1 MKQQDNGAVISATAQ
16 ARRYDIDFLRV
27 FAFSLLILYHVGMLY
42 AEGEGWHVKSAY
54 QTDAL
59 NIPRLL
65 VNQWRMPLLF
75 IISGLAISFVWH
87 KYSAGQFA
95 ARRTQRLMVPLL
107 FGMAFIVAPQCYYE
121 ALGKG
126 IIEPGFLRF
135 MGQYLTFQDFP
146 GEAWAGEEQI
156 HWTWNHLW
164 YLPYLL
170 FYTLL
175 LIPIAKLLDGP
186 LRGFRTWFQE
196 LRGIWLIVIP
206 IIPLMIYGS
215 FIYPSFPYISHAL
228 LDDWYA
234 HAMYFTF
241 FLMGYLI
248 GRDVGFWTELARI
261 RKATLGLAATFF
273 VLFLLRIEFM
283 PEEPSFFLE
292 KAGALIIYLNRW
304 LWIITI
310 FGWGHHLLNRPMK
323 YLPYATEAVF
333 SWYILHQTITVVVG
347 FELGKLAVGPVVE
360 PIVVLVA
367 TFGGCFLIHEFII
380 RRSRILRPLF
390 GLTNKKV

>member
-1 MKQQDNGAVISATAQ
+1 MTQQNNGAVISAADQ

-27 FAFSLLILYHVGMLY
+27 FAFSLLILYHVTMLY

-75 IISGLAISFVWH
+75 IISGLAISFIWH

-95 ARRTQRLMVPLL
+95 AKRTARLMVPLL
-107 FGMAFIVAPQCYYE
+107 FGMAFIIAPQCYYE

-126 IIEPGFLRF
+126 IIEPGFLKF

-175 LIPIAKLLDGP
+175 LIPFAKLLDGP
-186 LRGFRTWFQE
+186 LRGFRTWFQN
-196 LRGIWLIVIP
+196 LRGAWIVVLP
-206 IIPLMIYGS
+206 LVPLMIYGN
-215 FIYPSFPYISHAL
+215 FVYPRFPYISHAL
-228 LDDWYA
+228 LDDGYA

-241 FLMGYLI
+241 FLIGYLI
-248 GRDVGFWTELARI
+248 GRDIGFWQELVRI
-261 RKATLGLAATFF
+261 RKATLIFAITFF
-273 VLFLLRIEFM
+273 VLFVLRGEFM
-283 PEEPSFFLE
+283 PDDPSFLVDQ
-292 KAGALIIYLNRW
+292 AGTLIVYANRW
-304 LWIITI
+304 LWIVTI

-323 YLPYATEAVF
+323 WLPYATEAVF
-333 SWYILHQTITVVVG
+333 SWYILHQTIIVVVG
-347 FELGKLAVGPVVE
+347 YKLGELAVGPVIE
-360 PIVVLVA
+360 PILVLIA

-380 RRSRILRPLF
+380 RRTRFLRPLF
-390 GLTNKKV
+390 GLK